1 MNPTSPL
8 DAYDEGK
15 RSQNEIIASKPD
27 VSAEQWIARGR
38 ALRAEMQA
46 ALCEVERIRGRMDAI
61 GRHLFAKDGA

>member
-1 MNPTSPL
+1 MIANPQ

-27 VSAEQWIARGR
+27 VGDEQWIARGR

-46 ALCEVERIRGRMDAI
+46 ALAEVERIRGRMDAI
-61 GRHLFAKDGA
+61 GRHLMRRRGAS